1 MFFTQEDYEKIEQW
15 LKNSSIK
22 DSEFTEV
29 DNIKDTDTIVVVQDG
44 YNKKIR
50 LKALID
56 QILNF
61 GVADFVNITDK
72 YDHTFITLEE
82 AISKIPVKA
91 RKTGQVITFKDDNG
105 NWRIYQF
112 KGYLN
117 QWNILD
123 QWDDLFDWEKLIIDS
138 FLPDE
143 EDITKSE
150 PDENGNSYLSLKD
163 REYNPDEFSGLG
175 RIILRKNIKEI
186 EDKNYGTIKKNILTQ
201 DMINKPN
208 TIYEIRYDFDLNNTT
223 INIPKNCTLEF
234 NGGKFQNGRT
244 ILDDTSILPY
254 GCLIGKYFSN
264 VEGTYRKGQCIF
276 EDTFNK
282 PIWFNGI
289 KWVDATGAEV

>member
-1 MFFTQEDYEKIEQW
+1 MFFTQEDYKKIEQW

-44 YNKKIR
+44 DNKKIK

-56 QILNF
+56 QILNL

-123 QWDDLFDWEKLIIDS
+123 QWDDLK
-138 FLPDE
+138 
-143 EDITKSE
+143 
-150 PDENGNSYLSLKD
+150 
-163 REYNPDEFSGLG
+163 
-175 RIILRKNIKEI
+175 
-186 EDKNYGTIKKNILTQ
+186 
-201 DMINKPN
+201 
-208 TIYEIRYDFDLNNTT
+208 
-223 INIPKNCTLEF
+223 
-234 NGGKFQNGRT
+234 
-244 ILDDTSILPY
+244 
-254 GCLIGKYFSN
+254 
-264 VEGTYRKGQCIF
+264 
-276 EDTFNK
+276 
-282 PIWFNGI
+282 
-289 KWVDATGAEV
+289 AHH